1 MFVLTI
7 DQQGSRRVGDRVGE
21 LLAHLRARGD
31 MHRGSAGVLAP
42 FERTVGDEVQCVL
55 DDPALAVDVVLA
67 VLRLKDWSVGIG
79 AGDVDLPLPASSR
92 AGSGPAFVMAR
103 DAVEQAKSR
112 IRAVPLVVHG
122 ADEARAREAEAV
134 LVLLGAMVQR
144 RTAAGWEVV
153 DAVERTGETR
163 QDVIAARVGVT
174 QQAVSQRLRTALW
187 LEEQAARPVAARL
200 LAEAA
205 SAPSRP

>member
-21 LLAHLRARGD
+21 LLAHLKARGD

-55 DDPALAVDVVLA
+55 DDPALTVDVVLA

-205 SAPSRP
+205 SAPRRP